1 MYRII
6 ACDLDETL
14 LSSDHSVCKRN
25 LEAIEKARKAG
36 VKFVPATGRGYHSV
50 EPTLR
55 QLGLMGEKEEYVI
68 SFNGGAITENFQN
81 RLLHFEGISFELA
94 RTLYERGLTYD
105 VGIHIYTRDMV
116 YASNITPEDF
126 ESLSARMKI
135 SWIPD
140 DSLDFLRGTDI
151 VKALYVNT
159 DHEYLRGIEA
169 DYQDL
174 ASLMDISYSSNRFI
188 EFNRKG
194 VNKGAGLLSLAR
206 LLGVRPEETIA
217 IGDNFNDLSMIK
229 AAGLGAGVRNS
240 IEGLKKDC
248 DYITEAS
255 NDEGAVA
262 EVIEKFILS

>member
-50 EPTLR
+50 DPTLR
-55 QLGLMGEKEEYVI
+55 QLGLMGEKGEYVI

-81 RLLHFEGISFELA
+81 RLLHFEGISFDLA

-135 SWIPD
+135 SRIPD

-169 DYQDL
+169 DYQDQ
-174 ASLMDISYSSNRFI
+174 
-188 EFNRKG
+188 
-194 VNKGAGLLSLAR
+194 
-206 LLGVRPEETIA
+206 
-217 IGDNFNDLSMIK
+217 IGR
-229 AAGLGAGVRNS
+229 AHV
-240 IEGLKKDC
+240 
-248 DYITEAS
+248 
-255 NDEGAVA
+255 
-262 EVIEKFILS
+262 